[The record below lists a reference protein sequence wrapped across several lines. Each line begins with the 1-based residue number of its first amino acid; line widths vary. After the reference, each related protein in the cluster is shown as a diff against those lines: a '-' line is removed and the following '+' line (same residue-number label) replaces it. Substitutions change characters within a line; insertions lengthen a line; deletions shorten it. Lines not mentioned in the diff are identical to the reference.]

1 MMHVYID
8 TRGAPVRAV
17 QRAARTE
24 APRLRDFV
32 AASRRHKVGE
42 LRERRA
48 DRAWQRPRSGA
59 SARHGVCRNSW
70 PSRCRLA
77 LHILAKA

>member
-42 LRERRA
+42 LRERR
-48 DRAWQRPRSGA
+48 SGIFA
-59 SARHGVCRNSW
+59 
-70 PSRCRLA
+70 
-77 LHILAKA
+77 ILMNVSQIP